1 MLSIGNVW
9 TFNGVL
15 LFSHDRDWTCRRK
28 GRKMHGKKSSLFSN
42 ADLSIGSLESIHVKR
57 IYNGIKAKRH
67 LPCWWQVKDSAET
80 GYEYNMQA
88 FKKPSRRWTFIVV
101 AQAAFF
107 FLHIQPWATVNEL
120 VYLQVTMSF
129 PSPKVSPILISFSE
143 MLPFDLNCI
152 VAATVQKLI
161 SEMMPSDVACTKEA
175 RDVLIDCCVGMY
187 WVKPSFVAL
196 VTEAHYPWL

>member
-1 MLSIGNVW
+1 MFYFLPPLQQSNEVQSNHSSMLSIGNVW
-9 TFNGVL
+9 TFHAVL

-67 LPCWWQVKDSAET
+67 LSCWWQVKDSAET

-107 FLHIQPWATVNEL
+107 FPA
-120 VYLQVTMSF
+120 YSTMSDSERTGV
-129 PSPKVSPILISFSE
+129 PTGDDELSLPKGESHPYF
-143 MLPFDLNCI
+143 F
-152 VAATVQKLI
+152 
-161 SEMMPSDVACTKEA
+161 
-175 RDVLIDCCVGMY
+175 
-187 WVKPSFVAL
+187 
-196 VTEAHYPWL
+196 

>member
-9 TFNGVL
+9 TFHAVL

-67 LPCWWQVKDSAET
+67 LSCWWQVKDSAET

-101 AQAAFF
+101 AQAALFF
-107 FLHIQPWATVNEL
+107 SCIFNHERQWTNWCTYRWRWAFPPQRWVPSLFLLARCFHLTWTVLLQLLFKSSSTKWCRATSHAL
-120 VYLQVTMSF
+120 
-129 PSPKVSPILISFSE
+129 K
-143 MLPFDLNCI
+143 
-152 VAATVQKLI
+152 KLA
-161 SEMMPSDVACTKEA
+161 MC
-175 RDVLIDCCVGMY
+175 
-187 WVKPSFVAL
+187 W
-196 VTEAHYPWL
+196 